1 MEIAGRVNIIRM
13 LLELLSLPDVPTLL
27 QLMRLLQACVWDL
40 RHGEANI
47 SSSGISEKQP
57 VSHGNKTT
65 VLSEP
70 ETITEHSELCISP
83 SLKLNV
89 DVKVDESCSCLSDE
103 KQLKHTAKLSE
114 QKSLKPHPLDGVSQ
128 YLESCVVDPKQS
140 RPTSYTVCEP
150 DHTRNLQVLETHI
163 LDPVHTDCDSGD
175 MSDKINNERLQF
187 PEESDKEKNEVDSV
201 WLQELCNVNK
211 WLPSIVFILRS
222 STNGKFLC
230 VSCPHILNG
239 YE

>member
-40 RHGEANI
+40 RNEEANI
-47 SSSGISEKQP
+47 SASGISEKQS
-57 VSHGNKTT
+57 VLHGNKTT

-70 ETITEHSELCISP
+70 GTITEHSELCISP
-83 SLKLNV
+83 SLKLRV
-89 DVKVDESCSCLSDE
+89 DVKVDESCSCLADE

-128 YLESCVVDPKQS
+128 YLESCVVDPKES
-140 RPTSYTVCEP
+140 RLTSYTVHEP

-163 LDPVHTDCDSGD
+163 LDPVHSDSDSGD
-175 MSDKINNERLQF
+175 MSDRINDECFQF
-187 PEESDKEKNEVDSV
+187 AEESDEKNEVDSL

-230 VSCPHILNG
+230 VSCPHIPNG